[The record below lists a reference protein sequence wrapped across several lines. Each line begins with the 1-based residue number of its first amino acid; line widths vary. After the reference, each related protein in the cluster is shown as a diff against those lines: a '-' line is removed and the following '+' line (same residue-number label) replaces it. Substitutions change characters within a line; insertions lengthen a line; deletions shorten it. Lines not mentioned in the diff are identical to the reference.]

1 MEFGMKGQRAKGRGQ
16 RAERYECGSGNA
28 EWKKTECGSRN
39 AECGMEEQM
48 TDDRMRKW
56 ECGMRNEREEGR

>member
-28 EWKKTECGSRN
+28 ECGKVRQR
-39 AECGMEEQM
+39 A
-48 TDDRMRKW
+48 
-56 ECGMRNEREEGR
+56 